1 MYNHLAIDMMQK
13 GSKKHKIYNPFLL
26 FHHIRVGSA
35 LPSPHHLCYNPPMK
49 VLLCAINSQYIHSN
63 PAVYFLKEAAK
74 DYADIEIR
82 EYSINDNYPALLYG
96 ILAAGAGTVAFSCY
110 IWNIEIVS
118 RLCKD
123 IKSARPDIRIILGG
137 PEVSYGIDHTAL
149 SPDDYNYILEGEGER
164 SFPKLLAD
172 LQNKEFREPET
183 DLWPEFYTAENLK
196 HFTNRII
203 YYESSRGC
211 PFKCA
216 YCLSSVCGKVRF
228 LPIERV
234 KANIDTFTKGQVPL
248 VKFTDRTANCNP
260 GRFKEILCHIMSQE
274 NCNTTFHFEI
284 GADLLDDEELEL
296 LSRMPVGRVQLEAGI
311 QSTNEETLEACV
323 RKTSLEKIFYNL
335 GKIMEFKNINL
346 HGDLIAGLP
355 YEGLERFKKSFNDL
369 YSLRLHQLQL
379 GFLKLLPGAPLN
391 NIVEEHQYVF
401 SAHTPYE
408 VLKNKYISS
417 EELGELKAV
426 EDVLERYYNSG
437 RFTGCL
443 PILEACFDTPYDM
456 YKALADR
463 YRELGLL
470 FGKISLDR
478 QCDILME
485 FACEHGLGKEF
496 GVTMLTDFF
505 STNRQDLP
513 PESIREFWQSSRRLK
528 LGPGGRCIDGKIYC
542 FDYERKNPVTG
553 KYSFYILP

>member
-1 MYNHLAIDMMQK
+1 LPLTYN
-13 GSKKHKIYNPFLL
+13 
-26 FHHIRVGSA
+26 
-35 LPSPHHLCYNPPMK
+35 LCYNPPMK

-82 EYSINDNYPALLYG
+82 EYSINDNYQALLYG
-96 ILAAGAGTVAFSCY
+96 ILSAGTDLVAFSCY
-110 IWNIEIVS
+110 IWNVEIVT

-123 IKSARPDIRIILGG
+123 IKSACPDTVIILGG
-137 PEVSYGIDHTAL
+137 PEVSFGVEHTSLEETDYDH
-149 SPDDYNYILEGEGER
+149 ILKGEGEKI
-164 SFPKLLAD
+164 FPELLAEI
-172 LQNKEFREPET
+172 QGIEFKEPED
-183 DLWPEFYTAENLK
+183 DLWPEIYTAENIK
-196 HFTNRII
+196 HFTNRIV

-234 KANIDTFTKGQVPL
+234 KANIDTFTKEQVPL
-248 VKFTDRTANCNP
+248 VKFTDRTANCNS
-260 GRFKEILCHIMSQE
+260 GRFKEILRHIMKQE

-284 GADLLDDEELEL
+284 GADLLDDEELDL
-296 LSRMPVGRVQLEAGI
+296 LSQMPVGRVQLEAGI
-311 QSTNEETLEACV
+311 QSTNEETLAACV
-323 RKTSLEKIFYNL
+323 RKTNLEKIFYNL

-391 NIVEEHQYVF
+391 NMVEEHQYVF
-401 SAHTPYE
+401 STHTPYE

-437 RFTGCL
+437 RFTES
-443 PILEACFDTPYDM
+443 ILMLEECFETPYHM
-456 YKALADR
+456 YKALAEEYKKR
-463 YRELGLL
+463 NLL
-470 FGKISLDR
+470 FGKISLDV
-478 QCDILME
+478 QCNVLME
-485 FACEHGLGKEF
+485 FGRENGLGDNFAKA
-496 GVTMLTDFF
+496 MLLDFF

-513 PESIREFWQSSRRLK
+513 PESLRYLWQSSRRLK
-528 LGPGGRCIDGKIYC
+528 LGPGARCVDGKIYC
-542 FDYERKNPVTG
+542 FNYNKKNPVDG
-553 KYSFYILP
+553 KYCL

>member
-1 MYNHLAIDMMQK
+1 MPLTHN
-13 GSKKHKIYNPFLL
+13 
-26 FHHIRVGSA
+26 
-35 LPSPHHLCYNPPMK
+35 LCYNPPMK

-74 DYADIEIR
+74 DYADIEVH
-82 EYSINDNYPALLYG
+82 EYSINDNYQALLYG
-96 ILAAGAGTVAFSCY
+96 ILSKGTDLVAFSCY
-110 IWNIEIVS
+110 IWNIEIVC

-123 IKSARPDIRIILGG
+123 IKKAKPEIKIVLGG
-137 PEVSYGIDHTAL
+137 PEVSFGVDHTSL
-149 SPDDYNYILEGEGER
+149 EETDYDHILKGEGER
-164 SFPKLLAD
+164 IFPELLAK
-172 LQNKEFREPET
+172 LQGKEFNAPET
-183 DLWPEFYTAENLK
+183 DLWPEIYTLENIK
-196 HFTNRII
+196 KFKNRIV

-234 KANIDTFTKGQVPL
+234 KANIDMFVKEQVPL
-248 VKFTDRTANCNP
+248 VKFTDRTANCNKV
-260 GRFKEILCHIMSQE
+260 RFKEILTHILNQE

-284 GADLLDDEELEL
+284 GADLLSQEELDIL
-296 LSRMPVGRVQLEAGI
+296 GKMPVGRVQLEAGI

-323 RKTSLEKIFYNL
+323 RKTDLEKIFYNL

-391 NIVEEHQYVF
+391 NMIEEHEYVF
-401 SAHTPYE
+401 SSHTPYE

-437 RFTGCL
+437 RFTTCL
-443 PILEACFDTPYDM
+443 PLLEKCFDTPYDM
-456 YKALADR
+456 YKELADR
-463 YRELGLL
+463 YIELGLL
-470 FGKISLDR
+470 FGKISLDK
-478 QCDILME
+478 QCDVLVE
-485 FACEHGLGKEF
+485 FAVEKGLGKEF
-496 GVTMLTDFF
+496 KIAMLVDYF

-513 PESIREFWQSSRRLK
+513 PDSLKEYWQSSRHLK
-528 LGPGGRCIDGKIYC
+528 LGPGGRCIDGVRYR
-542 FDYERKNPVTG
+542 FDYEKKNPVDG
-553 KYSFYILP
+553 KYSFMI

>member
-1 MYNHLAIDMMQK
+1 
-13 GSKKHKIYNPFLL
+13 
-26 FHHIRVGSA
+26 
-35 LPSPHHLCYNPPMK
+35 MK

-82 EYSINDNYPALLYG
+82 EYSINDNYQALLYG
-96 ILAAGAGTVAFSCY
+96 ILSAGTDLVAISCY
-110 IWNIEIVS
+110 IWNIEIVT

-123 IKSARPDIRIILGG
+123 IKAANPTMEIILGG
-137 PEVSYGIDHTAL
+137 PEVSYGVGHTSLTLEDYDH
-149 SPDDYNYILEGEGER
+149 IIEGEGEKA
-164 SFPKLLAD
+164 FPKLLAS
-172 LQNKEFREPET
+172 LQNREFKEPET
-183 DLWPEFYTAENLK
+183 DLWPEIYTSENIK
-196 HFTNRII
+196 HFTNRIV
-203 YYESSRGC
+203 YYEASRGC

-228 LPIERV
+228 LPMERV
-234 KANIDTFTKGQVPL
+234 KANIDTFTKEQVPL

-260 GRFKEILCHIMSQE
+260 SRFKEILTHILNQE

-284 GADLLDDEELEL
+284 GADLLGEEELEL
-296 LSRMPVGRVQLEAGI
+296 LCKMPVGRVQLEAGI
-311 QSTNEETLEACV
+311 QSTNPETLEACV
-323 RKTSLEKIFYNL
+323 RKTDLEKIFYNL
-335 GKIMEFKNINL
+335 GKIMSFGNINL

-391 NIVEEHQYVF
+391 NMIKEHDYVF

-443 PILEACFDTPYDM
+443 PLLEACFETPYDM
-456 YKALADR
+456 YRALAYR
-463 YRELGLL
+463 YKELGLL
-470 FGKISLDR
+470 FGKISLDK
-478 QCDILME
+478 QCDVLAE
-485 FACEHGLGKEF
+485 FAFEKGLGKEF
-496 GVTMLTDFF
+496 KIAMLVDYF

-513 PESIREFWQSSRRLK
+513 PDSLKEYWQSSRHLK
-528 LGPGGRCIDGKIYC
+528 LGPGGRCIDGVRYR
-542 FDYERKNPVTG
+542 FDYEKKNPVDG
-553 KYSFYILP
+553 KYKYMV